1 MRCPRISAIT
11 AIYLTSLL
19 VTPMVLAQSFPT
31 KPLRIIVPSGLGGP
45 ADTSARA
52 FAQAL
57 TPTLGQAIVVENRG
71 GADGVIGIDACA
83 KSAPDGYTLCI
94 TQAAPITTLPFLSA
108 KLPYDPPRD
117 LAPVI
122 LIGTTAGGAIV
133 VPASLPVTTMREL
146 VGYAKANPGK
156 LNWGSWG
163 NASNSYLHFAWTQK
177 TTGTTFTHVP
187 YKTPDLAVTA
197 VVAGEIQVLLNTP
210 SVLAPHIKSGKIRAL
225 ALSSNSRSADLPG
238 VPTLREQGFDLAF
251 VGWNGVFVPAGT
263 PTAIIRR
270 LNAEFNKLISDA
282 GFSNR
287 FLKTYSVEAVGGSA
301 EDFENFLKNARDVT
315 SQLIKTADIRRD

>member
-1 MRCPRISAIT
+1 MASGAAGRIVTIFLGALALAPI
-11 AIYLTSLL
+11 AHAQIY
-19 VTPMVLAQSFPT
+19 PT

-52 FAQAL
+52 FAQGI
-57 TPTLGQAIVVENRG
+57 TPALGQPVVVENRG

-133 VPASLPVTTMREL
+133 VPASVPANSMREL
-146 VGYAKANPGK
+146 VAYAKANPGK

-177 TTGTTFTHVP
+177 TTGATFTHVP

-225 ALSSNSRSADLPG
+225 GLSSNSRSTDLPG
-238 VPTLREQGFDLAF
+238 VPTLKEQGFDLAF
-251 VGWNGVFVPAGT
+251 VGWNGVFSPAGT
-263 PTAIIRR
+263 PVAIIRR
-270 LNAEFNKLISDA
+270 LNTEFNKLIADA
-282 GFSNR
+282 SFATR
-287 FLKTYSVEAVGGSA
+287 FLKTYSVEAVGGSP
-301 EDFENFLKNARDVT
+301 EDFETFLKNAREVT
-315 SQLIKTADIRRD
+315 AQLIKSADIRRD

>member
-1 MRCPRISAIT
+1 MPFNIPSTIAAACVIALMT
-11 AIYLTSLL
+11 LQSLH
-19 VTPMVLAQSFPT
+19 AQTYPA
-31 KPLRIIVPSGLGGP
+31 KPLRIIVPSGIGGP

-57 TPTLGQAIVVENRG
+57 TPNLGQPVVVENRG

-83 KSAPDGYTLCI
+83 KAAPDGYTLCI
-94 TQAAPITTLPFLSA
+94 TQAAPITTLPFLNS

-133 VPASLPVTTMREL
+133 VPSSVSANSMREL
-146 VGYAKANPGK
+146 VALAKANPGK

-163 NASNSYLHFAWTQK
+163 NASNSYLHFSWLQK
-177 TTGTTFTHVP
+177 TAGVSFTHVP

-210 SVLAPHIKSGKIRAL
+210 SVLAPHIKSGKIKAL
-225 ALSSNSRSADLPG
+225 GLSSNTRSPEMPG
-238 VPTLREQGFDLAF
+238 VPTLKEQGFDLAF

-263 PTAIIRR
+263 PAPIIRR
-270 LNAEFNKLISDA
+270 LNAEFNTLIADA
-282 GFSNR
+282 NFANR
-287 FLKTYSVEAVGGSA
+287 FLKTFSVEAIGGSS
-301 EDFENFLKNARDVT
+301 EDFANFLKNFREMT
-315 SQLIKTADIRRD
+315 GQLIKGADIRRD

>member
-1 MRCPRISAIT
+1 MTATKFGAIATIFLVAWMAVPSAQ
-11 AIYLTSLL
+11 
-19 VTPMVLAQSFPT
+19 AQSFPT

-52 FAQAL
+52 FAQGLA
-57 TPTLGQAIVVENRG
+57 PNLGQAVVVENRG

-108 KLPYDPPRD
+108 KLPYDPVRD
-117 LAPVI
+117 LMPIV

-133 VPASLPVTTMREL
+133 VSASIPVNSMREL
-146 VGYAKANPGK
+146 VDYAKANPGK

-177 TTGTTFTHVP
+177 TTGATFTHVP
-187 YKTPDLAVTA
+187 YKTPDLAVTG
-197 VVAGEIQVLLNTP
+197 VVSGEIQVLLNSP
-210 SVLAPHIKSGKIRAL
+210 SVVAQHIKSGRVRAV
-225 ALSSNSRSADLPG
+225 AISSNNRSADLPA
-238 VPTLREQGFDLAF
+238 VPTLKEQGFDLAF
-251 VGWNGVFVPAGT
+251 VGWNGVFAPTGT

-270 LNAEFNKLISDA
+270 LNAEFNKLITDA
-282 GFSNR
+282 SFSNR
-287 FLKTYSVEAVGGSA
+287 FLRAQSVEPTGGSP
-301 EDFENFLKNARDVT
+301 EDFETFLRNARNVT
-315 SQLIKTADIRRD
+315 AQLVKSADIRRD